1 MRYYY
6 WGDNLISYEEFEKL
20 VVEILE
26 RDISSNSDQKAAISS
41 DKSQSLFIVAG
52 PGSGK
57 TTVMVLKILKFI
69 FVDDVLPKEIMAT
82 TFTKKA
88 ASELLSRILSWGD
101 KLKKKMRVVI
111 MNKIINGEL
120 DDDSSLKKIQNID
133 FNQINV
139 GTIDSIADEVLRIH
153 RDAGTS
159 QPILIEDFVANSVMV
174 NECLL
179 KDDIYMHESLQ
190 EYLAEVIGKESNI
203 EQKPK
208 VKNITAMA
216 DILLSIKEHIYYNMV
231 DINEILADTSNNER
245 GKQLALKIIL
255 NYEEI
260 LKSQNIF
267 DFAMLETEFLNR
279 LNSGRL
285 DSFLDDIKIILV
297 DEYQDTNLLQES
309 IYFKI
314 AESAIK
320 NNGNITVVGDDD
332 QSLYRFRGAS
342 VDLFT
347 DFIERVGR
355 IGISVKEVN
364 LKTNY
369 RSSENIINLCN
380 DFVELDEEYQDA
392 RVKEK
397 PKIVYPK
404 NKIGSD
410 AESSGSGLAVGS
422 GSGLAVG
429 SGSGLAVGSGS
440 GISIVTEDLSNKKV
454 PILGMFRQNEEMLAV
469 DLANFLDEL
478 NRKGKVKRKVK
489 RILNKDI
496 NKILNSDSEEALV
509 DFKRSAYELA
519 QSEDE
524 IIIELDD
531 ESGSPE
537 DIAFLTYS
545 PKEVSHGRPNFPL
558 ILKKRL
564 ESLKN
569 PIKVF
574 NPRGQDLQDIEA
586 VTVFC
591 GLMLECIDPNSN
603 YQFANKKL
611 PRLATRNMSVWRRKA
626 QSFVKDVNPEPHSPI
641 SLEDFI
647 IHWQVRQPFNSED
660 SKNIQ
665 WPKKASLMELAY
677 KLVTWIEDFQND
689 DEGVVYLKAITQ
701 TINQTSF
708 FNKYSSN
715 IDFSSHEAEEE
726 SINEALMNIFVPIAT
741 GDVKIDENLF
751 EIIPPN
757 RLNIMSIHQSKGL
770 EFPLVIV
777 DVGSRF
783 KKNTIKESNLRFP
796 KKADKSSI
804 IQDRIRKYSSLGTSQ
819 RDSKDRAFD
828 DLTRLYFVAFSRAK
842 DVLLLV
848 GLNPNIDGYK
858 QKEKIQKIP
867 NVALGWNRDEEF
879 IGFDDIYLI

>member
-111 MNKIINGEL
+111 MNKIINGES

-410 AESSGSGLAVGS
+410 AESS

-741 GDVKIDENLF
+741 GGVKIDENLF